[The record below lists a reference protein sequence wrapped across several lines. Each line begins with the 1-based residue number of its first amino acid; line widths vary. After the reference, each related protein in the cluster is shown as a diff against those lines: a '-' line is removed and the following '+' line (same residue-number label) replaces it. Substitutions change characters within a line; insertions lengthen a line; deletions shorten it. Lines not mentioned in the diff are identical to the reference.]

1 MTVADRQTTPP
12 GRARETGPARFQR
25 PEQAPPRPAVLRSIG
40 AALLLLLI
48 VVAIPAALLWL
59 DGVPHLPTSV
69 PTREQLTA
77 TIGPEQVLSVLVWVV
92 WLAWLQFAIC
102 VLVELRSALSGVGL
116 PARVPLSGPSQR
128 FAQILVASVLLLV
141 TAVGPTSAVARAP
154 MHLPE
159 HGSQT
164 VAVATVGESGSLG
177 VIGGDASASVHA
189 GDAST
194 ASVAAVTY
202 RLGDL
207 ELSPEEG
214 AALLGRKVLVVQPPE
229 GRHHDNLWSIAE
241 RSLGDGRR
249 YQELFELNK
258 GRLQDDGREL
268 TLARLI
274 HPNWLM
280 IMPAD
285 AVGVERVVAVQTP
298 ALSAPAGL
306 TSASAGLTQPS
317 GNGVTDAG
325 TTTVDPA
332 PGAVDATDV
341 IRAQSDAN
349 NRLLGAGLLAFCV
362 LAAIEQLRR
371 RRRTPEPSEEA
382 VELEVA
388 LRVGADPDRAA
399 ALDRSLRHLAGVL
412 RETGRD
418 LPGVYAATVDDVA
431 VTLHLAPMDNAAPA
445 PWQAHDDGRRWVL
458 DVGAHL
464 GVGRRPAIAP
474 FPGLVSLGRDALGA
488 DVLVDLEAAQGPVAV
503 VGDPTAALEVATAL
517 AMELATN
524 RWSDRLRVTGV
535 DLPTELCVLDPAR
548 YRAVGSVEDVLPE
561 LRERRADILGSG
573 VLSGRLRQSGPSAW
587 MPEYLILGVPPE
599 GAAVAEI
606 LDLAATEARSPLGV
620 VCVGEFPGAR
630 WRLEVDSSGSLAVH
644 LLGLNVTGNRLNRA
658 QVAAVAELLTPS
670 PEPDHLDESRVA
682 LENEGT
688 VGRPDVDLPEHLVD
702 LAGFATAA
710 VRVQVLGAPG
720 VEAHGVI
727 DAERVALATELVV
740 HLALHPDGVHPTV
753 LAASLWP
760 RGVTP
765 EVRDATVE
773 RARVWLGVDGA
784 GVPHLRQ
791 GGDGRLRLGPGV
803 VLDWDVVR
811 TLLARSRTV
820 GDLAEERRLLTHALR
835 LAHGAVL
842 AEWPAGHYAWL
853 TRVRLERAS
862 RDLLVD
868 AAHRLAIVCWC
879 DDDPGAAGG
888 AARAGLRVAPTEEL
902 LWRDLLRATA
912 ATGGAAAVQEVAAE
926 LELALHSA
934 GLGEMAAPTA
944 ALVDEFLPGGSDP
957 GRAVAGQ
964 A

>member
-25 PEQAPPRPAVLRSIG
+25 PEQAPSRPAVLRSIG

-249 YQELFELNK
+249 YQELFDLNK

-306 TSASAGLTQPS
+306 TQAS

-325 TTTVDPA
+325 TTAADRA
-332 PGAVDATDV
+332 PEAVDATDV

-382 VELEVA
+382 IELEVA

-399 ALDRSLRHLAGVL
+399 ALDRSLRHLAEVL

-418 LPGVYAATVDDVA
+418 LPGVYAATVDDTSI
-431 VTLHLAPMDNAAPA
+431 TLHLAPPDTTPPA
-445 PWQAHDDGRRWVL
+445 PWQAYDDGGRWAL
-458 DVGAHL
+458 DVAAPL
-464 GVGRRPAIAP
+464 GVGRRPAVAP
-474 FPGLVSLGRDALGA
+474 FPGLVSLGRDASGA
-488 DVLVDLEAAQGPVAV
+488 DVLVDLEAAQGPVAL

-517 AMELATN
+517 AVELATN
-524 RWSDRLRVTGV
+524 RWSDQLRVTGV
-535 DLPTELCVLDPAR
+535 DLPTELCVLDAAR
-548 YRAVGSVEDVLPE
+548 YRAVGSVEDALPE
-561 LRERRADILGSG
+561 LRERRADILGAG
-573 VLSGRLRQSGPSAW
+573 VLAGRLRGSGASAW
-587 MPEYLILGVPPE
+587 MPEYLILGATPQ

-630 WRLEVDSSGSLAVH
+630 WRLEVDSSGSLAVQ
-644 LLGLNVTGNRLNRA
+644 LLGLHVTGNRLNRA
-658 QVAAVAELLTPS
+658 QLAAVAELLTPA
-670 PEPDHLDESRVA
+670 PEPEHLAESRAA
-682 LENEGT
+682 LEHEGT
-688 VGRPDVDLPEHLVD
+688 VDRPDVDLPERPVD
-702 LAGFATAA
+702 LAGFATAP
-710 VRVQVLGAPG
+710 VRVQVLGAPR
-720 VEAHGVI
+720 VEARGVI
-727 DAERVALATELVV
+727 DAQRVELATELVV

-765 EVRDATVE
+765 EVREATVE
-773 RARVWLGVDGA
+773 RSRIWLGVDGA

-811 TLLARSRTV
+811 TLLATSRAV
-820 GDLAEERRLLTHALR
+820 GDPSEERRLLTDALR

-842 AEWPAGHYAWL
+842 AERPVGRYAWL
-853 TRVRLERAS
+853 ARVRLERAS

-868 AAHRLAIVCWC
+868 AAHRLAIVCWT
-879 DDDPGAAGG
+879 DHDPGAAVE
-888 AARAGLRVAPTEEL
+888 AARSGLRVAATAEL

-912 ATGGAAAVQEVAAE
+912 ATGGASAVQQVAAD
-926 LELALHSA
+926 LELALRAA
-934 GLGEMAAPTA
+934 GVGEMSAPTA
-944 ALVDEFLPGGSDP
+944 ALLDEFLPGGQDP
-957 GRAVAGQ
+957 ARAVVGPV
-964 A
+964 